1 MIMDTKTTNKKFNIN
16 EIFYSLQ
23 GEGTRTGLP
32 CVFVRL
38 QGCELRC
45 KWCDTPD
52 ALDLKKEASI
62 LTANEIYNE
71 IKNFDCNYITFT
83 GGEPLLQKGIEELIN
98 SLAAEG
104 YTVAVETNGH
114 QDISVLDDA
123 VIKIMDLKA
132 PGSAMELYNNYKN
145 LTYLSDKDEIKIVI
159 SDENDYKWA
168 KEIILKEKLHK
179 LVNSVILI
187 PAFNAQ
193 IPKKLAKWILDDK
206 LPVRMMLQMH
216 KYIWGADTKGV

>member
-1 MIMDTKTTNKKFNIN
+1 MNTKTENIKFNIN

-45 KWCDTPD
+45 KWCDTSY
-52 ALDLKKEASI
+52 ALDLKKEVNI
-62 LTANEIYNE
+62 LTANEIHNE
-71 IKNFDCNYITFT
+71 IKKFDCNYITFT
-83 GGEPLLQKGIEELIN
+83 GGEPLLQKGIEKLIN
-98 SLAAEG
+98 SLTEEG

-114 QDISVLDDA
+114 QDISVLDSS

-132 PGSAMELYNNYKN
+132 PSSEMERYNNYNN
-145 LTYLSDKDEIKIVI
+145 LKHLSENDEIKIVI
-159 SDENDYKWA
+159 ADENDYKWA

-187 PAFNAQ
+187 PAFNEQ
-193 IPKKLAKWILDDK
+193 IPEKLAKWILNDK

-216 KYIWGADTKGV
+216 KYIWDADKKGV